1 MKNELKEKSE
11 FYFGN
16 MAVFIPILFLIV
28 SILFMVIEKRAS
40 LKTF

>member
-28 SILFMVIEKRAS
+28 SILLWLLRKGHH
-40 LKTF
+40 